1 MNRVKLELEF
11 VVKSSP
17 NILFNYISTPSG
29 LVEWFADDVNV
40 KGKNYTFFWD
50 GDENVAELLKKVN
63 GKNVRFKWLDN
74 PDDEYFEME
83 IQKDEL
89 TNDIALIV
97 TDWADEDK
105 TVNMFFNKTL
115 RLVSNILEPYN
126 QQFKYGCNEIRCTT

>member
-97 TDWADEDK
+97 TDWADEDESEEISLLWESQ
-105 TVNMFFNKTL
+105 VQDL
-115 RLVSNILEPYN
+115 RNAL
-126 QQFKYGCNEIRCTT
+126 GA

>member
-63 GKNVRFKWLDN
+63 GKYIRFKWLDN
-74 PDDEYFEME
+74 ADDEYFEME

-97 TDWADEDK
+97 TDWADEDEAEEISMLWESQ
-105 TVNMFFNKTL
+105 VQDL
-115 RLVSNILEPYN
+115 RNAL
-126 QQFKYGCNEIRCTT
+126 GA

>member
-1 MNRVKLELEF
+1 MERVKLELEF

-40 KGKNYTFFWD
+40 KGKNYVFLWD
-50 GDENVAELLKKVN
+50 GEENVAELLKKVN
-63 GKNVRFKWLDN
+63 GKYVRFKWLDN
-74 PDDEYFEME
+74 PEDEYFEME

-97 TDWADEDK
+97 TDWADEEETEEISLLWESQVQD
-105 TVNMFFNKTL
+105 L
-115 RLVSNILEPYN
+115 RNAL
-126 QQFKYGCNEIRCTT
+126 GA

>member
-63 GKNVRFKWLDN
+63 GKNVRFRWLDN

-97 TDWADEDK
+97 TDWADEDESEEISLLWESQ
-105 TVNMFFNKTL
+105 VQDL
-115 RLVSNILEPYN
+115 RNAL
-126 QQFKYGCNEIRCTT
+126 GA

>member
-1 MNRVKLELEF
+1 MERVKLELEF

-40 KGKNYTFFWD
+40 KGKKYTFFWD
-50 GDENVAELLKKVN
+50 GDENVAELVKKVN
-63 GKNVRFKWLDN
+63 GKYIRFKWDDN
-74 PDDEYFEME
+74 PEDEYFEME

-97 TDWADEDK
+97 TDWADEDEQEEISLLWESQ
-105 TVNMFFNKTL
+105 VQDL
-115 RLVSNILEPYN
+115 RNAL
-126 QQFKYGCNEIRCTT
+126 GA

>member
-63 GKNVRFKWLDN
+63 GKYVRFRWLDN
-74 PDDEYFEME
+74 PEDEYFEME

-97 TDWADEDK
+97 TDWADEDESEEISLLWESQ
-105 TVNMFFNKTL
+105 VQDL
-115 RLVSNILEPYN
+115 RNAL
-126 QQFKYGCNEIRCTT
+126 GA

>member
-1 MNRVKLELEF
+1 MERVKLELEF

-40 KGKNYTFFWD
+40 KGKNYVFLWD
-50 GDENVAELLKKVN
+50 GEENVAELLKKVN
-63 GKNVRFKWLDN
+63 GKYVRFKWLDN
-74 PDDEYFEME
+74 PEDEYFEME

-97 TDWADEDK
+97 TDWADEEETEEISQLWESQVQD
-105 TVNMFFNKTL
+105 L
-115 RLVSNILEPYN
+115 RNAL
-126 QQFKYGCNEIRCTT
+126 GA

>member
-1 MNRVKLELEF
+1 MDRVKLELEF

-40 KGKNYTFFWD
+40 KGKKYTFFWD
-50 GDENVAELLKKVN
+50 GDENVAELIKKVN
-63 GKNVRFKWLDN
+63 GKYVRFKWLDN

-97 TDWADEDK
+97 TDWADEDEAEEISLLWESQ
-105 TVNMFFNKTL
+105 VQDL
-115 RLVSNILEPYN
+115 RNAL
-126 QQFKYGCNEIRCTT
+126 GA

>member
-1 MNRVKLELEF
+1 MERVKLELEF

-40 KGKNYTFFWD
+40 KGKNYVFFWD
-50 GDENVAELLKKVN
+50 GEEIIAELLKKVN
-63 GKNVRFKWLDN
+63 GKYVRFKWLDN
-74 PDDEYFEME
+74 PDEEYFEME

-97 TDWADEDK
+97 TDWADEEETEEISLLWESQVQD
-105 TVNMFFNKTL
+105 L
-115 RLVSNILEPYN
+115 RNAL
-126 QQFKYGCNEIRCTT
+126 GA

>member
-50 GDENVAELLKKVN
+50 GAENVAELLKKVN

-97 TDWADEDK
+97 TDWADEDESEEISLLWESQ
-105 TVNMFFNKTL
+105 VQDL
-115 RLVSNILEPYN
+115 RNAL
-126 QQFKYGCNEIRCTT
+126 GA

>member
-74 PDDEYFEME
+74 TDDEYFEME

-97 TDWADEDK
+97 TDWADEDESEEISLLWESQ
-105 TVNMFFNKTL
+105 VQDL
-115 RLVSNILEPYN
+115 RNAL
-126 QQFKYGCNEIRCTT
+126 GA

>member
-1 MNRVKLELEF
+1 MERVKLELEF

-40 KGKNYTFFWD
+40 KGKKYTFYWD
-50 GDENVAELLKKVN
+50 GDENVAELVKKIN
-63 GKNVRFKWLDN
+63 GKYVRFKWLN
-74 PDDEYFEME
+74 AAEEEYFEME

-97 TDWADEDK
+97 TDWADEDEAEEISLLWESQ
-105 TVNMFFNKTL
+105 VQDL
-115 RLVSNILEPYN
+115 RNAL
-126 QQFKYGCNEIRCTT
+126 GA

>member
-1 MNRVKLELEF
+1 MERVKLELEF

-40 KGKNYTFFWD
+40 KGKNYVFFWD
-50 GDENVAELLKKVN
+50 GEENIAELLKKVN
-63 GKNVRFKWLDN
+63 GKYVRFKWLDN

-97 TDWADEDK
+97 TDWADEEESEEISMLWESQIQD
-105 TVNMFFNKTL
+105 L
-115 RLVSNILEPYN
+115 RNAL
-126 QQFKYGCNEIRCTT
+126 GA